1 MKKYLWGSIIFL
13 GFLFLGGTV
22 AANADAQMYRLYNPN
37 SGEHFYTKDAGE
49 RNHLITSGWDSEG
62 IGWVAP
68 DNGEQVY
75 RVYNAN
81 AGDHHYTMS
90 LSERDHLVSVGWKN
104 EGTGWFSDSAR
115 RAPIYRAYNPNAKAG
130 SHNYSAH
137 SSEQQG
143 LISAGWQDEQVA
155 WYAVAAGDNYSAA
168 EKLSQINALSQRYA
182 NRNVNIYYEGLV
194 DSNGGTAGINP
205 DRQIFAASVA
215 KLPIA
220 AYVQDRIN
228 RQLLSP
234 SAELLYLDSA
244 NYVTEATSMGGTGS
258 LQLEPNFWNKHYTV
272 DELMRRLFVTSDN
285 LASNQL
291 LAQICYHNMEDFQSY
306 IHSVYGVSHY
316 SRMMTAREAG
326 KLMATIHRQNGI
338 ANQVMSETDWKN
350 DKIGALPVKVDHK
363 VGMANRYNHD
373 AAVVHGSQPF
383 VLVVLGTDISN
394 QEISKIA
401 QGIYQIVQS

>member
-1 MKKYLWGSIIFL
+1 MKNYLWGSIIF
-13 GFLFLGGTV
+13 FTCLFIGGTV
-22 AANADAQMYRLYNPN
+22 SANAEAQMYRLYNSN

-62 IGWVAP
+62 IGWIAP
-68 DNGEQVY
+68 DNGEPVY

-81 AGDHHYTMS
+81 AGDHHYTMN
-90 LSERDHLVSVGWKN
+90 LSERDYLISVGWKN
-104 EGTGWFSDSAR
+104 EGTGWFSDENK

-143 LISAGWQDEQVA
+143 LISAGWQDEQIG
-155 WYAVAAGDNYSAA
+155 WYAVAAGGNYSAA
-168 EKLSQINALSQRYA
+168 EKIAQINALSQRYS

-194 DSNGGTAGINP
+194 DNNAGTAGINP

-228 RQLLSP
+228 RQLLAP
-234 SAELLYLDSA
+234 SAELLYLNSA
-244 NYVTEATSMGGTGS
+244 NYVNEATSTGGTGS
-258 LQLEPNFWNKHYTV
+258 IQFEPNFWNKHYTV
-272 DELMRRLFVTSDN
+272 DDLMRRLFVNSDN

-291 LAQICYHNMEDFQSY
+291 LAQICYNNMEDFQRY
-306 IHSVYGVSHY
+306 INNVYGVSQY
-316 SRMMTAREAG
+316 SRMMTAGEAG
-326 KLMATIHRQNGI
+326 KLMAAIHRQNGI

-373 AAVVHGSQPF
+373 AAVVYGSQPF
-383 VLVVLGTDISN
+383 ILVVLGTDISN
-394 QEISKIA
+394 QEITKIA